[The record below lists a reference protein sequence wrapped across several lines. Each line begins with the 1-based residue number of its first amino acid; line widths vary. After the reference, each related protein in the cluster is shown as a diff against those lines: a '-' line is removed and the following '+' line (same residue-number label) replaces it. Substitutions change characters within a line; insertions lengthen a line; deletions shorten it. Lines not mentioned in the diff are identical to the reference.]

1 MGTGEM
7 PLLVPVTRSV
17 SASIS
22 RRTSSKSVN
31 FFPLQCKNS
40 AYSAPEAGWGGEVW
54 RGGGSPG
61 SYLSPG
67 LEHHPKHCL
76 LLLPRNN
83 ESSPLWVFIPTV
95 QMGNRGSKRG
105 SPAHSHT
112 ASSFSGEAG
121 PLLGAGVEGWRDQPD
136 CWWRRART
144 CGSIDQLQDQ
154 WASGDNARS
163 SGQEV
168 PAVSLR
174 WKEDQGLR
182 RLPLS
187 QRYLSCH

>member
-40 AYSAPEAGWGGEVW
+40 AYSAPEAGWGEVGG

-61 SYLSPG
+61 SYLSLG
-67 LEHHPKHCL
+67 LELHPKHCL

-83 ESSPLWVFIPTV
+83 ASSPSWAFIPTV
-95 QMGNRGSKRG
+95 QTGNRGPKRG
-105 SPAHSHT
+105 SPAYSHT

-121 PLLGAGVEGWRDQPD
+121 PSLEVEWRAGEASRTAGGGGHVPVVALTSCRTSGRLVTMPD
-136 CWWRRART
+136 PRGRK
-144 CGSIDQLQDQ
+144 SLQ
-154 WASGDNARS
+154 
-163 SGQEV
+163 
-168 PAVSLR
+168 
-174 WKEDQGLR
+174 
-182 RLPLS
+182 
-187 QRYLSCH
+187 

>member
-40 AYSAPEAGWGGEVW
+40 AYSAPEAGWGEVGG

-61 SYLSPG
+61 SYLSLG
-67 LEHHPKHCL
+67 LELHPKHCL

-83 ESSPLWVFIPTV
+83 ASSP
-95 QMGNRGSKRG
+95 S
-105 SPAHSHT
+105 
-112 ASSFSGEAG
+112 
-121 PLLGAGVEGWRDQPD
+121 
-136 CWWRRART
+136 
-144 CGSIDQLQDQ
+144 
-154 WASGDNARS
+154 
-163 SGQEV
+163 
-168 PAVSLR
+168 
-174 WKEDQGLR
+174 
-182 RLPLS
+182 
-187 QRYLSCH
+187 